1 MFPPEGVKDMNL
13 DRCIRLLPHHG
24 DTGGFFVAVLEKTAP
39 LPWQIDQKDCPDPMK
54 EKKDG
59 EPPRK
64 KPKTWRKG
72 TFNEV
77 DIGIIHLRIF
87 SGSFRFYEINGLGA
101 GTRERVLQF
110 ER

>member
-1 MFPPEGVKDMNL
+1 MFPPEGAKDMNL

-39 LPWQIDQKDCPDPMK
+39 LPWQSEQKECPDPTK

-77 DIGIIHLRIF
+77 
-87 SGSFRFYEINGLGA
+87 SSFRNYY
-101 GTRERVLQF
+101 F
-110 ER
+110 ETFLVGPLCLHEGN

>member
-1 MFPPEGVKDMNL
+1 MFPPEGAKDMNL

-39 LPWQIDQKDCPDPMK
+39 LPWQNEQKECHDPTK

-77 DIGIIHLRIF
+77 DIKLIL
-87 SGSFRFYEINGLGA
+87 LTLA
-101 GTRERVLQF
+101 GKLTD
-110 ER
+110 